1 MGLGLMGNRAGLRA
15 VPHGIVRA
23 WGTSSAMSQPVS
35 RTWRVAAGRWGG
47 GEKGRVEGGMRA
59 GSPKRGWLGGSQGA
73 AVLLWGWKRGM
84 GVLKGP

>member
-47 GEKGRVEGGMRA
+47 GGERGGRGG
-59 GSPKRGWLGGSQGA
+59 
-73 AVLLWGWKRGM
+73 
-84 GVLKGP
+84 

>member
-35 RTWRVAAGRWGG
+35 GTWRVAAGRWGG
-47 GEKGRVEGGMRA
+47 GEKGGVEGGKRA
-59 GSPKRGWLGGSQGA
+59 GSPKRGGWGA
-73 AVLLWGWKRGM
+73 AKGLQCCCGVGRGGWGS
-84 GVLKGP
+84 

>member
-47 GEKGRVEGGMRA
+47 GGRKGG
-59 GSPKRGWLGGSQGA
+59 
-73 AVLLWGWKRGM
+73 
-84 GVLKGP
+84 